1 MYPAASVWFII
12 VLAIICANVPFLT
25 ERMFAFVPVRLRGEP
40 EKFAGF
46 YLLRALVSYGV
57 MGCAYYLFTETALP
71 ISAKLVGLVLFLV
84 LFAMPG
90 FLYKSYVTVK
100 PLGARLVELLLLVWF
115 VAAVGFFIE
124 SYYANRFPQSW
135 QFYAI
140 GIALFVLLA
149 FPGFV
154 WRHLMRHPGLGQGH
168 LE

>member
-1 MYPAASVWFII
+1 MYPESSVWLII

-25 ERMFAFVPVRLRGEP
+25 ERMFAFVPVRMKGEP

-46 YLLRALVSYGV
+46 YLIRAFVFYGV
-57 MGCAYYLFTETALP
+57 MGCAFYLTTEVVLP
-71 ISAKLVGLVLFLV
+71 MSAKLFGLVLFIV

-90 FLYKSYVTVK
+90 FLYSRYVAVK
-100 PLGARLVELLLLVWF
+100 PVWARMVELLLLVCF
-115 VAAVGFFIE
+115 IAAVGFFIE
-124 SYYANRFPQSW
+124 SYYANRFTQSW

-140 GIALFVLLA
+140 GICLFVLLA

-168 LE
+168 ME